1 MQTSKAHARFVRI
14 SPRKVRLVVDLV
26 RGKNVAVADA
36 QLLHLSKKSAEP
48 VRKLIASAAA
58 NAVNNHGLVKEALY
72 VKAITVD
79 QGPTIKRFQPRAF
92 GRAGT
97 IRKRTS
103 HISVELAEREGG
115 DQKKGVDDPPVKGK
129 VAAKKPAAKVSK
141 KPGVRKKAAPKSS
154 KNQS

>member
-26 RGKNVAVADA
+26 RGKSVAAADA

-58 NAVNNHGLVKEALY
+58 NAVNNHGLIKDALY

-79 QGPTIKRFQPRAF
+79 QGPTIKRFHPRAF

-103 HISVELAEREGG
+103 HISVELAEREAGG
-115 DQKKGVDDPPVKGK
+115 HKKEANAEPAKGK
-129 VAAKKPAAKVSK
+129 TVAKKTAAKALK
-141 KPGVRKKAAPKSS
+141 KPSVRKKAAPKRS
-154 KNQS
+154 KNQ

>member
-1 MQTSKAHARFVRI
+1 MEIKAKAKFLRI
-14 SPRKVRLVVDLV
+14 SPRKLRLIADLIQNMAV
-26 RGKNVAVADA
+26 EAAADQLKNLAKKGSLPVLK
-36 QLLHLSKKSAEP
+36 LLHSAQ
-48 VRKLIASAAA
+48 A
-58 NAVNNHGLVKEALY
+58 NAIHNNKLKKENLFVKNAF
-72 VKAITVD
+72 VD
-79 QGPTIKRFQPRAF
+79 QGPTSKRWRPRAF
-92 GRAGT
+92 GRAGL